1 MLSFKKAMYYSTKGC
16 VLHRNMPCFVLQ
28 YAANRK
34 AGNFSFIDNV
44 LQYILPKHINVLFST
59 I

>member
-34 AGNFSFIDNV
+34 AENFLFIDNV
-44 LQYILPKHINVLFST
+44 FLSILPKSISILFSAV
-59 I
+59 